1 MKTTNRRC
9 HDGISYCY
17 SGSGPCDKSKLPP
30 DWNGMCAYQD
40 RPDSNPRAILDA
52 LLDQLADAKCAV
64 RDGLYTYAIQCI
76 ETAEILAKGIEDGP
90 TPTNGR

>member
-1 MKTTNRRC
+1 MKTTR
-9 HDGISYCY
+9 DPIV
-17 SGSGPCDKSKLPP
+17 
-30 DWNGMCAYQD
+30 
-40 RPDSNPRAILDA
+40 DA

-90 TPTNGR
+90 TPTNGRHKFVARILGTK